1 MNLTSKTVIPNS
13 KTVIS
18 LHPLAKKLYKLITEA
33 YLLGN
38 QQSFL
43 SDMIAKLEY
52 HRGVPINNISM
63 VSQGSGTNTY
73 RIIGGCFNPLFDI
86 NNISADNTLF
96 HSYSQSKKSSKTEF
110 EQNIVDFIYL
120 DFIRSIS
127 ILSLKK
133 PGAMEPQLRAL
144 SKEYESNIW
153 GALFDGDKSYLRQID
168 FANLLDMERDTI
180 SKQCRS
186 SASKDED
193 HN

>member
-1 MNLTSKTVIPNS
+1 MHFSSKTIALNS

-43 SDMIAKLEY
+43 FDMTAKLEY

-63 VSQGSGTNTY
+63 ISQGSGTNTY

-86 NNISADNTLF
+86 NNMNADNTLF
-96 HSYSQSKKSSKTEF
+96 HSYSQSKKSSKAEF
-110 EQNIVDFIYL
+110 EQAIIDFIYL

-133 PGAMEPQLRAL
+133 PGVMEPKLRTL
-144 SKEYESNIW
+144 SKEYKSDIW
-153 GALFDGDKSYLRQID
+153 VELFDGGKNYLRQVD
-168 FANLLDMERDTI
+168 FANLLDTERDTI
-180 SKQCRS
+180 SKQC
-186 SASKDED
+186 KITM
-193 HN
+193 NKNQKQN

>member
-1 MNLTSKTVIPNS
+1 MNLTSKTVTPNS

-38 QQSFL
+38 QQNFL
-43 SDMIAKLEY
+43 SDMTTKLEH
-52 HRGVPINNISM
+52 HRGMPINNISM
-63 VSQGSGTNTY
+63 ISQGSGTNTY
-73 RIIGGCFNPLFDI
+73 RIIGGCFNPLFDT

-110 EQNIVDFIYL
+110 EQDIIDFIYL

-127 ILSLKK
+127 FLSLKK
-133 PGAMEPQLRAL
+133 PGAMEPQLREL
-144 SKEYESNIW
+144 SKAYKSNIW
-153 GALFDGDKSYLRQID
+153 SALFIGNKSYLRQID

-180 SKQCRS
+180 SKQCKPS
-186 SASKDED
+186 ISKSESHD
-193 HN
+193 